1 MPDISSRSL
10 SFRVAEDVATELETL
25 AEATA
30 RPRSWLLEQ
39 ALQQYLER
47 QRWQI
52 GHMQAGIRDLDA
64 GNTVPHEDVTD
75 WLGSWGTAREAEP
88 PS

>member
-1 MPDISSRSL
+1 MPNSASRSL
-10 SFRVAEDVATELETL
+10 SFRVSEETATELEAL

-39 ALQQYLER
+39 ALEQYLEH

-52 GHMQAGIRDLDA
+52 AHMQAGIRELDA
-64 GNTVPHEDVTD
+64 GNSLPHEDVVD
-75 WLGSWGTAREAEP
+75 WLRTWGTERETEP
-88 PS
+88 PA